1 MMEKRFT
8 FRHVNELTGLFV
20 LGVLALVVA
29 GVIFSGHSQRWFAR
43 KYAFDVLLPEAGAFG
58 LRGGDEVFISGVSV
72 GWVNDVRVGD
82 DGRMKARVKIRG
94 DFERFVRIDST
105 ATLKKVFGVAGDS
118 FMEITRG
125 TNAPLPAQDATVVCL
140 STEQLPDRLE
150 RMLEELRAELLPVVK
165 KAGATLDTWTKL
177 GADLQETQAELNQLV
192 ARLDNLATGVE
203 QGKGTAGKLLT
214 DTALVDDAQELLA
227 RANEAMSELQGV
239 VTNLN
244 VAVKNVQNGTVRLP
258 EITDAVANVA
268 KDLPGLVQQTQTSM
282 RELQRLIEAME
293 RHWLLRKYV
302 NKTNPP
308 PPRPLPASEEPPRKA
323 VKVPRSPKDSTR

>member
-1 MMEKRFT
+1 MEKRFT
-8 FRHVNELTGLFV
+8 FRHVNELTGLLV

-29 GVIFSGHSQRWFAR
+29 GVILSGHSQRWFAR

-58 LRGGDEVFISGVSV
+58 LRSGNEVLISGVSV

-125 TNAPLPAQDATVVCL
+125 TNAPLPGPGASIVCL

-165 KAGATLDTWTKL
+165 KAGTTLDTWTKL
-177 GADLQETQAELNQLV
+177 GANLQETQAELNQLV
-192 ARLDNLATGVE
+192 ARLDKLATGVE
-203 QGKGTAGKLLT
+203 QGRGTAGKLLT
-214 DTALVDDAQELLA
+214 DTALVNEAQELLA
-227 RANEAMSELQGV
+227 RANEAISELPGV
-239 VTNLN
+239 ITNLN
-244 VAVKNVQNGTVRLP
+244 VAVMNVRNGTVRLP
-258 EITDAVANVA
+258 EITDAVANET
-268 KDLPGLVQQTQTSM
+268 KDLRGLVLQTQVSM
-282 RELQRLIEAME
+282 RELERLIEAMQ

-308 PPRPLPASEEPPRKA
+308 PLRPLPGVEKPAPKPFL
-323 VKVPRSPKDSTR
+323 PLRSPKDAAR

>member
-72 GWVNDVRVGD
+72 GWVNDIRVGD

-125 TNAPLPAQDATVVCL
+125 TNAPLPAQGATVICL

-150 RMLEELRAELLPVVK
+150 RMLEELRAELLPIVR
-165 KAGATLDTWTKL
+165 KAGTTLDTWTQL
-177 GADLQETQAELNQLV
+177 GVGLQETQEKLNQLV
-192 ARLDNLATGVE
+192 VRLDSLATGVE
-203 QGKGTAGKLLT
+203 QGKGTAGKLFT
-214 DTALVDDAQELLA
+214 DTALVDDAQGLLA
-227 RANEAMSELQGV
+227 RANEAMSELRGV

-244 VAVKNVQNGTVRLP
+244 VAVKNVQNGTLRRP
-258 EITDAVANVA
+258 EITDAVANEA
-268 KDLPGLVQQTQTSM
+268 NDLPGLVQQTQTSM
-282 RELQRLIEAME
+282 RELERMIEAIE

-308 PPRPLPASEEPPRKA
+308 PVRPLPQSEAPARQPFK
-323 VKVPRSPKDSTR
+323 PLSSPKGSR

>member
-1 MMEKRFT
+1 MEKRFT
-8 FRHVNELTGLFV
+8 FRHVNEVTGLFV

-29 GVIFSGHSQRWFAR
+29 GVMFSGHSQRWFAR
-43 KYAFDVLLPEAGAFG
+43 KYAFDVLLPEAGASG
-58 LRGGDEVFISGVSV
+58 LRRGDEVLISGVSV

-82 DGRMKARVKIRG
+82 DGRMKARVNIRG
-94 DFERFVRIDST
+94 DFERFVRRDST

-125 TNAPLPAQDATVVCL
+125 TNAPLPAQGATIICL

-165 KAGATLDTWTKL
+165 KARTTLDTWTQL
-177 GADLQETQAELNQLV
+177 GADLQATQAELNQLI
-192 ARLDNLATGVE
+192 ARLDHLAAGVE

-214 DTALVDDAQELLA
+214 DTALVDGAQELLA
-227 RANEAMSELQGV
+227 RANAAMGEWQGM

-244 VAVKNVQNGTVRLP
+244 VAVKQVQNGTVRLP
-258 EITDAVANVA
+258 DITDAVANEV
-268 KDLPGLVQQTQTSM
+268 KDLPGLVLQTQVSM
-282 RELQRLIEAME
+282 RELERLIEAMQ

-302 NKTNPP
+302 NPTNPP
-308 PPRPLPASEEPPRKA
+308 PLRPGPGIVEPAPKPSQPL
-323 VKVPRSPKDSTR
+323 RSPKDSK